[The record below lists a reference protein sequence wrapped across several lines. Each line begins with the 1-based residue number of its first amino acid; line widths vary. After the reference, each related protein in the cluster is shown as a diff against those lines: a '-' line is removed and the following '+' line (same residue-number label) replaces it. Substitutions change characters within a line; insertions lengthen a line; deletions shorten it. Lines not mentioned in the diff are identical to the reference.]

1 MHYIQ
6 KGEIIMARP
15 IREGF
20 DYFSLDTTVFTDD
33 SRIRALMYR
42 FGADGFTIYCY
53 LLCRIYREH
62 GYYVVYDE
70 DLEYSIAG
78 DTCVQIGKVRQVMIY
93 LCRRDLLTKVTV
105 TQPLH
110 GVDYLTGAGIQRR
123 FQMMA
128 KSRKREVCVIK
139 ELWLLKRED
148 TEPFIKVFPSVGLSG
163 NNMSFSRKNSSFS
176 EEEPPKEKERKENN
190 IYIHPAGHPRTDG
203 WFKDPEID
211 QAFGAYLQMR
221 FQRGDTLTEIQIQAL
236 TDSILSLE
244 EDTQDMIDSINRST
258 AGGWANFYPSRGPK
272 KQKQKPK
279 PAKGSGRGGFFGFEQ
294 RNYDYDD
301 LEKRLLA
308 IGTQEGSDGSVRSG

>member
-1 MHYIQ
+1 
-6 KGEIIMARP
+6 MARP
-15 IREGF
+15 CREGF
-20 DYFSLDTTVFTDD
+20 DYFSLDTTIFTDD

-42 FGADGFTIYCY
+42 FGADGLTIYLY

-78 DTCVQIGKVRQVMIY
+78 DTCVPIGKVRQVMIY

-105 TQPLH
+105 GQPLH
-110 GVDYLTGAGIQRR
+110 GVDYLTATGIQRR

-139 ELWLLKRED
+139 ELWLLGVEE
-148 TEPFIKVFPSVGLSG
+148 TESFIKVFPSVGISG
-163 NNMSFSRKNSSFS
+163 NNEGFSGRNSGFS
-176 EEEPPKEKERKENN
+176 KEKTPKEKESKVKD
-190 IYIHPAGHPRTDG
+190 IYTHPAGHPRTDG

-221 FQRGDTLTEIQIQAL
+221 LQRGDHLTEIQIKAAV
-236 TDSILSLE
+236 DSILSLE
-244 EDTQDMIDSINRST
+244 EDTQDMIDSINRAT
-258 AGGWANFYPSRGPK
+258 AGGWVNFYPSRRPK
-272 KQKQKPK
+272 KQQKKTKPK
-279 PAKGSGRGGFFGFEQ
+279 QDKDNPRSFYNFEQ

-301 LEKRLLA
+301 LTTRLIMA
-308 IGTQEGSDGSVRSG
+308 GMQEGSDGSSVRSG

>member
-1 MHYIQ
+1 
-6 KGEIIMARP
+6 MARP

-20 DYFSLDTTVFTDD
+20 DYFPLDTTVFADD

-42 FGADGFTIYCY
+42 FGADGFTIYIY
-53 LLCRIYREH
+53 LLSRIYREH

-110 GVDYLTGAGIQRR
+110 GVDYLTGTGIQRR

-128 KSRKREVCVIK
+128 KSRKRDVCVIK
-139 ELWLLKRED
+139 ELWLLKREE
-148 TEPFIKVFPSVGLSG
+148 TEPFIKVFPFVGLSG
-163 NNMSFSRKNSSFS
+163 NNMSFSGRNSRFS
-176 EEEPPKEKERKENN
+176 EGKPPKEKERKENT
-190 IYIHPAGHPRTDG
+190 IYIHPAGNPRTDG

-211 QAFGAYLQMR
+211 QAFEAYLQMR

-236 TDSILSLE
+236 VDSILALE
-244 EDTQDMIDSINRST
+244 EDTQDMIDSINRAT
-258 AGGWANFYPSRGPK
+258 AGGWANFYPSRRPK
-272 KQKQKPK
+272 KQQKKTKPK
-279 PAKGSGRGGFFGFEQ
+279 QDKDNPRSFYNFEQ

-301 LEKRLLA
+301 LTTRLIMA
-308 IGTQEGSDGSVRSG
+308 GMQEDSSNDDVRSG

>member
-20 DYFSLDTTVFTDD
+20 DYFSLDTTIFTDD

-148 TEPFIKVFPSVGLSG
+148 TEPFIKVFPFVGLSG

-211 QAFGAYLQMR
+211 QAFEAYLQMR

-236 TDSILSLE
+236 VDSILSLE
-244 EDTQDMIDSINRST
+244 EDTQDLIDSINRAT
-258 AGGWANFYPSRGPK
+258 AGGWANFYPSRRPK

-308 IGTQEGSDGSVRSG
+308 IGTQEGSDDSVRSG

>member
-33 SRIRALMYR
+33 SRIRALIYR

-53 LLCRIYREH
+53 LLCRIYLEH

-190 IYIHPAGHPRTDG
+190 IYIHPAGHPRTNG

-221 FQRGDTLTEIQIQAL
+221 IQRGDTLTEIQIQAL

-244 EDTQDMIDSINRST
+244 EDTQDMIDSINRAT
-258 AGGWANFYPSRGPK
+258 AGGWANFYPSRRPK

-308 IGTQEGSDGSVRSG
+308 IGTQEGSDDSVRSG